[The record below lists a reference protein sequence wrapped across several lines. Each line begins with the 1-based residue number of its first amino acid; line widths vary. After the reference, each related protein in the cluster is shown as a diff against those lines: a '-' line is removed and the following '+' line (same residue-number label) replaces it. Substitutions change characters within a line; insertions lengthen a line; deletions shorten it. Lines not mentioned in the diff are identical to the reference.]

1 MSCYVCAFKRVVFT
15 CDQTATL
22 WGGAISPGTRAL
34 TRCCLCL
41 LKPGEDS
48 RGLGGFSKGKVK
60 NR

>member
-1 MSCYVCAFKRVVFT
+1 MSEPLKEWCLLVFRQLHSGEGQYPT
-15 CDQTATL
+15 
-22 WGGAISPGTRAL
+22 GTRAL
-34 TRCCLCL
+34 NRCCLCL